1 MIVAFVFGLVAA
13 IVTGLANASMR
24 RLVIA
29 AGVGLLVAYFAFP
42 FYSADGFVS
51 RDTVSPSL
59 FGLTPTDPV
68 LALVLLAGIAGIAGA
83 RLPRRLGGALAAGGA
98 IMTAVLVGTSHLRSP
113 ALGRLLPIPGL
124 MEVLTGLALAVVIT
138 ALGWGSRRLRVP
150 FLIAG
155 LAAGGLAFGFLASN
169 AGHRLFPNAQG
180 YYRLATSVPAA
191 KQQSI
196 LDEYNASLDT
206 INAQRNRIGLK
217 PLEPLTSIKALDTG
231 RLPEA
236 ASKDGYRMLRP
247 FEQRYGVWVAMLLAG
262 ILLGGGA
269 MLAWRP
275 HLHETGDV
283 AGGVLYAAVLLSLA
297 PAFAAT
303 EFSFAKLAA
312 GWPFLMKFLDRAW
325 PPLWADPS
333 YGTFGIYPLQEVA
346 SQMLITLEIA
356 LVGTF
361 LGALFAV
368 PLSFLA
374 ARNLTQ
380 GNVAMRAVFAL
391 TRGFFNLDR
400 GVDTL
405 ILALIFV
412 AAVGLGPFAGVLAMA
427 IHSIADLG
435 KLYSESIENVDRGPI
450 EALEAVGASGSNVVR
465 WSILPQVSPLF
476 LGWTLY
482 RFEINF
488 RVSIVLGLV
497 GAGGIGFFIQ
507 DKMSSGRYDQ
517 MIIAILAIIIVVNI
531 IDFASSWLRSR
542 LV

>member
-1 MIVAFVFGLVAA
+1 MWTAFGFGAVVAVS
-13 IVTGLANASMR
+13 IGLANASMR
-24 RLVIA
+24 RLVIG
-29 AGVGLLVAYFAFP
+29 AGVALLIAYLAFP
-42 FYSADGFVS
+42 FSTAVGFVS
-51 RDTVSPSL
+51 RDTILPTL
-59 FGLTPTDPV
+59 FGLTPLDPW
-68 LALVLLAGIAGIAGA
+68 LGLVLLAAIVGA
-83 RLPRRLGGALAAGGA
+83 TAAFLPRRSGGLAAALGGAL
-98 IMTAVLVGTSHLRSP
+98 TLVVISLWRAQP
-113 ALGRLLPIPGL
+113 NALVQLLPLRGL
-124 MEVLTGLALAVVIT
+124 MEVLTGAALASALT
-138 ALGWGSRRLRVP
+138 LLGWGSRRLRWPMLITGVVLGAVVVA
-150 FLIAG
+150 FLV
-155 LAAGGLAFGFLASN
+155 SP
-169 AGHRLFPNAQG
+169 AGHRLFPNSEG
-180 YYRLATSVPAA
+180 YYRLTTRTTASEQRDIVQA
-191 KQQSI
+191 
-196 LDEYNASLDT
+196 YNADLDT
-206 INAQRNRIGLK
+206 INAQRQRIGLR
-217 PLEPLTSIKALDTG
+217 PLEPIASASQLAEA

-236 ASKDGYRMLRP
+236 ASSRGYRLVQP
-247 FEQRYGVWVAMLLAG
+247 AADGYGVWVAFLLAG
-262 ILLGGGA
+262 LLVGSGL

-275 HLHETGDV
+275 HLHDTGDV
-283 AGGVLYAAVLLSLA
+283 AGGVLYAAAIAALA
-297 PAFAAT
+297 PAFAST
-303 EFSFAKLAA
+303 EFSVGRLVD
-312 GWPFLMKFLDRAW
+312 GWPFLVKFLDRAW
-325 PPLWADPS
+325 PPLLADPS
-333 YGTFGIYPLQEVA
+333 YGQFGIFPLQEVA

-361 LGALFAV
+361 LGAIFAV

-374 ARNLTQ
+374 ARNLTKH
-380 GNVAMRAVFAL
+380 NPLMRVVFAL

-507 DKMSSGRYDQ
+507 DKMSSGKYDQ
-517 MIIAILAIIIVVNI
+517 MIIAIIAIVIVVNI
-531 IDFASSWLRSR
+531 IDFASSWLRGK